1 MTIQMVLL
9 PVFVQVALT
18 FALLFWM
25 ASCAHARASSRGETK
40 IRDIALGQPAW
51 PAQPTQI
58 SNCYDS
64 QFQMPLLF
72 YVLVILAWITKQAD
86 LLFVVMAWIFVLAR
100 LAHAYIHT
108 TSNHVPTRFSVF
120 AVGVLVLLL
129 MWIIFAVR
137 ILIDDLHDAM
147 PRASPPRSKFSPTSR
162 RAAVRP
168 RRR

>member
-18 FALLFWM
+18 FALMTWM
-25 ASCAHARASSRGETK
+25 ASVRTASIKRGEIK
-40 IRDIALGQPAW
+40 IRDIALRQPAW
-51 PAQPTQI
+51 SAKATQI

-64 QFQMPLLF
+64 QFQIPLLF
-72 YVLVILAWITKQAD
+72 YVLVILAWATKQAD
-86 LLFVVMAWIFVLAR
+86 LIFVVMAWIFVLSR

-108 TSNHVPTRFSVF
+108 TSNHVPTRFNIF

-137 ILIDDLHDAM
+137 ILM
-147 PRASPPRSKFSPTSR
+147 S
-162 RAAVRP
+162 
-168 RRR
+168 

>member
-18 FALLFWM
+18 FALMTWM
-25 ASCAHARASSRGETK
+25 ASVRTASLKRGEIK
-40 IRDIALGQPAW
+40 IRDIALRQPAW
-51 PAQPTQI
+51 SAKATQI

-64 QFQMPLLF
+64 QFQIPLLF
-72 YVLVILAWITKQAD
+72 YVLVILAWATKQAD
-86 LLFVVMAWIFVLAR
+86 LIFVVMAWIFVLSR

-108 TSNHVPTRFSVF
+108 TSNHVPTRFNIF

-137 ILIDDLHDAM
+137 ILM
-147 PRASPPRSKFSPTSR
+147 S
-162 RAAVRP
+162 
-168 RRR
+168 